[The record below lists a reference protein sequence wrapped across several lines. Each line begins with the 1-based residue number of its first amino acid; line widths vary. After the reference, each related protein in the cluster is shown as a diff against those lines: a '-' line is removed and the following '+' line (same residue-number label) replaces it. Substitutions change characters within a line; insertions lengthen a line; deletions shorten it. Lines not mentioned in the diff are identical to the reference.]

1 MQYTPC
7 FYTFRLIL
15 VGSREE
21 GCGGIRR
28 WARIPFCTGPES
40 NGCAQNTGFIAFAMI
55 LLVFFIVIMYLLEIC
70 YVYIWFWIILI
81 HFKSI
86 LIAPDPF
93 KLYSNWGL
101 GNLINLNPIRDLI
114 LFLWIWECAIL
125 GNWQVDNLRIWQA
138 DKIYRQFE
146 IWQGAKLMIWEVENL
161 NFAIWIWSL
170 KFEVW
175 SLKFEGWNLKVG
187 HILKHKLKPD
197 IWNLKFDIW
206 IWIGFEVGFQ
216 LNWNCI
222 ELNWN
227 WDWI

>member
-1 MQYTPC
+1 MWE
-7 FYTFRLIL
+7 FI
-15 VGSREE
+15 V
-21 GCGGIRR
+21 
-28 WARIPFCTGPES
+28 
-40 NGCAQNTGFIAFAMI
+40 NIAF
-55 LLVFFIVIMYLLEIC
+55 VKIC

-93 KLYSNWGL
+93 KMYSNWGL

-187 HILKHKLKPD
+187 HIFKTQIETWYLKLEIWHLDLNWIWSWFSIELKLHWIELKLGLNL
-197 IWNLKFDIW
+197 IWN
-206 IWIGFEVGFQ
+206 G
-216 LNWNCI
+216 I
-222 ELNWN
+222 ELNDKLELRYN
-227 WDWI
+227 